1 MQTKLLTMSGT
12 LYDKPAKEIQL
23 RTPEGDMAI
32 LANHEPFLAIIEPG
46 ALTII
51 NEDNSDELYSVFG
64 GLVSINENNEVKILV
79 DEADHHDNLI
89 IEEIEEAIELAK
101 ELKEAAKD
109 RQSLYQAQKLIDRHT
124 VRLNVAKI
132 RRRTKR

>member
-1 MQTKLLTMSGT
+1 MQTKLLTMSGS

-32 LANHEPFLAIIEPG
+32 LPNHEPFLAIVEPG
-46 ALTII
+46 PLTII

-64 GLVSINENNEVKILV
+64 GLVSVNENNEVKIMV

-89 IEEIEEAIELAK
+89 VEEIEEAIELAK

>member
-1 MQTKLLTMSGT
+1 MQTKLLTMSGS
-12 LYDKPAKEIQL
+12 LYNDQAKEIQL

-32 LANHEPFLAIIEPG
+32 LSGHEPFLAIVEPG
-46 ALTII
+46 PLTII
-51 NEDNSDELYSVFG
+51 NKDNSDELYSVFG
-64 GLVSINENNEVKILV
+64 GLVSVNENNEVKILV

-89 IEEIEEAIELAK
+89 VEEIEQAIELAK